1 VSVPDLGS
9 APYRFREPKET
20 RRWLQPRVSKER
32 LQRLAPARPNRRRLG
47 ARDFWDRVRGL
58 IRAWWVWLALSLV
71 LWERGSWLQAL
82 LTGVVS
88 LALYHTSPIVHPAFY
103 ALERDI
109 DTASAEFRTTMS
121 GMTGMPLVDGN
132 RVTIYNNGD
141 EFFPAM
147 LDAIESAQCSVTMEQ
162 HIFWSGQIGRRFAE
176 AFAEK
181 ARQGIPVKLLV
192 DAVGS
197 ARLGDE
203 ILDILE
209 KGGCQLAWFRPI
221 HWYTADRCNQRT
233 HRKSL
238 IIDGRIAFTGGAGL
252 ADHWLGSVKDEC
264 GWRDVQICVEGPAA
278 LVQQTGFAQNWL
290 VTTGDILSGHVF
302 FPVPQPV
309 GKVQVQTI
317 QSSPSAG
324 AGAAGTMYL
333 IAVQCARSYLNIANP
348 YFVPDSRVV
357 SMLSDASHRGVAVK
371 LMVAG
376 KRNDTW
382 WARQNSLRL
391 YGKLLEAGVEIY
403 EFQPTMLHQKTM
415 VVDGAWATVGTAN
428 FDNRSFALS
437 EETNVCF
444 HEKALVE
451 QLRVIFAADLA
462 ECQKVELSEWRR
474 RGQWQRTK
482 ERVASLIEDLV

>member
-1 VSVPDLGS
+1 MSVPDLGS

-58 IRAWWVWLALSLV
+58 IRAWWVWLALSLL

-103 ALERDI
+103 ALEPDI

-147 LDAIESAQCSVTMEQ
+147 LDAIESAQCSITMEQ

-203 ILDILE
+203 ILEILE
-209 KGGCQLAWFRPI
+209 NGGCQLAWFRPI
-221 HWYTADRCNQRT
+221 HWYTADRCQSADTSKVADHRRT
-233 HRKSL
+233 HRL
-238 IIDGRIAFTGGAGL
+238 YRRRRTGGSL
-252 ADHWLGSVKDEC
+252 A
-264 GWRDVQICVEGPAA
+264 
-278 LVQQTGFAQNWL
+278 
-290 VTTGDILSGHVF
+290 
-302 FPVPQPV
+302 
-309 GKVQVQTI
+309 
-317 QSSPSAG
+317 
-324 AGAAGTMYL
+324 
-333 IAVQCARSYLNIANP
+333 
-348 YFVPDSRVV
+348 
-357 SMLSDASHRGVAVK
+357 
-371 LMVAG
+371 
-376 KRNDTW
+376 
-382 WARQNSLRL
+382 RL
-391 YGKLLEAGVEIY
+391 
-403 EFQPTMLHQKTM
+403 
-415 VVDGAWATVGTAN
+415 
-428 FDNRSFALS
+428 
-437 EETNVCF
+437 
-444 HEKALVE
+444 
-451 QLRVIFAADLA
+451 
-462 ECQKVELSEWRR
+462 R
-474 RGQWQRTK
+474 RG
-482 ERVASLIEDLV
+482 